1 MFLLF
6 GHHFIVANIM
16 SRETDLVLQENVD
29 IQEED
34 LTFQKPKMTLNINWE
49 PFYYVIWVFMGT
61 EFCVHTHSSFQH
73 HDGKAKTKCFCLHD
87 IFSKEHVQFS
97 VNEK

>member
-6 GHHFIVANIM
+6 GHHFIVANIK
-16 SRETDLVLQENVD
+16 SRETDLVL
-29 IQEED
+29 QEED
-34 LTFQKPKMTLNINWE
+34 LTFQKPKVTLNINWE
-49 PFYYVIWVFMGT
+49 PFYYVVWVFRGT
-61 EFCVHTHSSFQH
+61 ELCVHTYSSFQR